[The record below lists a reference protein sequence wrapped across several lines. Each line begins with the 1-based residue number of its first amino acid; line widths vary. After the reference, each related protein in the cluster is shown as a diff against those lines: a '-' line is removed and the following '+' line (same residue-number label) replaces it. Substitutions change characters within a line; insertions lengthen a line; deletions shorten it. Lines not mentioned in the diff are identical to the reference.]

1 MSSSSPQASAAQRL
15 VLIDPAFGD
24 VVQATPAPHRRR
36 PTPVAHRFGALVESI
51 TYQML
56 AGRAAAAIHGRLV
69 SLLDGEVSPARVAAA
84 GVDRLRGAGLT
95 RTKAVA
101 MTELAHATLEGR
113 VRPERHGRL
122 SDEEIIAEVTQIP
135 GIGPW
140 TGHMY
145 LLFALAR
152 PDVWPTGDYGVRAGW
167 SRIHGLEEPIAPR
180 QLAGAGVAFTG
191 YRSTVAWYCWRSL
204 ESPGRAG

>member
-1 MSSSSPQASAAQRL
+1 MSSPSPRASAAERL
-15 VLIDPAFGD
+15 VLADPAFRD
-24 VVQATPAPHRRR
+24 VVEATAPLPRRR
-36 PTPVAHRFGALVESI
+36 PTPIALRFAALVESI

-56 AGRAAAAIHGRLV
+56 AGSAAAAIHGRLV
-69 SLLDGEVSPARVAAA
+69 GLLDGEVSPALVAAA

-101 MTELAHATLEGR
+101 MTELARATLEGR
-113 VRPERHGRL
+113 IRPERHGRL
-122 SDEEIIAEVTQIP
+122 SDEEVIAEVTQVP

-145 LLFALAR
+145 LLFDLAR

-167 SRIHGLEEPIAPR
+167 SRIHGLDEPVPPR
-180 QLAGAGVAFTG
+180 ELGTAGFPFAG
-191 YRSTVAWYCWRSL
+191 YRSTVAWYCWRAL